1 MARSTHRLIIA
12 VTLLLDWDPLLV
24 AHTVLGLAVLAAAFV
39 AMAWRARQ
47 RAASREEAT
56 DIAPLSAP
64 PSDWHDVTQRYDQVR
79 IKALRDWMGEDHELV
94 QSLNRE
100 TSAEATRT
108 HRRVSNSSTS
118 KPLCTPARPGSM
130 NQVAGQAAHCV
141 AYTDIPPSF
150 RHDQLL

>member
-1 MARSTHRLIIA
+1 MARSILRLITA
-12 VTLLLDWDPLLV
+12 VTLHLDWDPLLV
-24 AHTVLGLAVLAAAFV
+24 ALTVLGLAVLAAAFV

-47 RAASREEAT
+47 RAAGREEAA
-56 DIAPLSAP
+56 DIVTPSAP

-100 TSAEATRT
+100 TSAEASREL
-108 HRRVSNSSTS
+108 RKISNSNSSGHLRS
-118 KPLCTPARPGSM
+118 SVKPGLM
-130 NQVAGQAAHCV
+130 NRVPGQAARCV